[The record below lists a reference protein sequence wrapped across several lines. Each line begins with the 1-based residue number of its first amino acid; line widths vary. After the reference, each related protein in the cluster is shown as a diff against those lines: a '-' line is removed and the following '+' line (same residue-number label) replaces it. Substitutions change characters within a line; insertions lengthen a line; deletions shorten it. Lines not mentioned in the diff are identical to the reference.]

1 MRLHS
6 VEVIPRG
13 EKGWGSGE
21 LKFGSQLTSLHAPN
35 GSGKTPVV
43 MMVVYALGHPATF
56 RDDISSK
63 CQSVRL
69 KVTHAAGLYTIERI
83 IDKDF
88 FASIS
93 ANDGARYEFNNEKD
107 FSNFLFEKSKLQIPT
122 LTSTK
127 GLPTQPYMA
136 TTLPIFYLDQDSG
149 YTTPYAAPSAFITNQ
164 FVESVRFIF
173 GFPPKN
179 SYDRKKEQLKLKAE
193 LDSIDRKV
201 VSQEQTVQNLRSDLG
216 VIPDVNELQRR
227 INSLEEQ
234 LQEFEKSSV
243 QKEEADSVLSSM
255 HAEKLQTAQIIERE
269 ISALRD
275 RLTGIDRIK
284 NEIAAE
290 ADTLS
295 LNEEA
300 RRIFM
305 SFSEICSSEKCC
317 LFEKS
322 SQAYAKN
329 LLYLKDQIKDLD
341 RNADIAQE
349 RIAFLDGQHALL
361 KTEIRSISESVQLT
375 KEKGRSTGIVEA
387 IRLLTTEHIEA
398 EKLLAKVLAF
408 HGQLQ
413 QHNKLVTTRDE
424 VQDRLGL
431 LETGGETDLTFSK
444 FKVALKEKIIK
455 WMDILKTPN
464 VSRNVSIENNL
475 DIRFGTESLSIIKG
489 STKIRLVL
497 SIHAALFEINLEK
510 QSAPF
515 RFLIM
520 DTPKQHE
527 IHTDDLLHFLSELN
541 QLAAEKDGQIMV
553 SSTDFK
559 YPCGV
564 KDREW
569 RPVFNG
575 PEQAMYLGTKESAI
589 QPTSP

>member
-1 MRLHS
+1 MRIHS

-13 EKGWGSGE
+13 EMGWGSGE
-21 LKFGSQLTSLHAPN
+21 LVLGSQLTSLHAPN
-35 GSGKTPVV
+35 GSGKTPIV
-43 MMVVYALGHPATF
+43 MMVVYALGYPATF

-69 KVTHAAGLYTIERI
+69 KITHGEGSYTIERI

-88 FASIS
+88 FATI
-93 ANDGARYEFNNEKD
+93 NTDDGEHYEYNNEKA
-107 FSNFLFEKSKLQIPT
+107 FSNFLFEKAKLQIPT

-149 YTTPYAAPSAFITNQ
+149 YTTPYATSSAFITNQ
-164 FVESVRFIF
+164 FVETVRFIF

-201 VSQEQTVQNLRSDLG
+201 VTQEQTIQNLRSDFG
-216 VIPDVNELQRR
+216 VIPDARDLQRK
-227 INSLEEQ
+227 ISSLENQ
-234 LQEFEKSSV
+234 LQEFEKSTV
-243 QKEEADSVLSSM
+243 QKEEADSALSSM
-255 HAEKLQTAQIIERE
+255 HAEKLQTVQVIERE
-269 ISALRD
+269 ISLLRD

-300 RRIFM
+300 RRIFT
-305 SFSEICSSEKCC
+305 SFSEICASEKCC

-322 SQAYAKN
+322 FQAYAKN

-341 RNADIAQE
+341 RNADIAQQ
-349 RIAFLDGQHALL
+349 RIAFLDGQHAAL
-361 KTEIRSISESVQLT
+361 KSEARSISESLQKT
-375 KEKGRSTGIVEA
+375 QEKGRTTGVVEA
-387 IRLLTTEHIEA
+387 IRLLTIEHIEA
-398 EKLLAKVLAF
+398 EKLFAKVLAF
-408 HGQLQ
+408 HGQIEQ
-413 QHNKLVTTRDE
+413 YNKLITSRDE
-424 VQDRLGL
+424 LQDRLGL
-431 LETGGETDLTFSK
+431 LETGGATDLTFSK
-444 FKVALKEKIIK
+444 FKVTLKEKIVK

-464 VSRNVSIENNL
+464 VSRNVTIENDL
-475 DIRFGTESLSIIKG
+475 DIRFGKEPLSIIKG

-510 QSAPF
+510 PDAPF

-527 IHTDDLLHFLSELN
+527 IHTDDLLHFLSELS

-559 YPCGV
+559 YPCGDM
-564 KDREW
+564 DREW
-569 RPVFNG
+569 RPAFNG
-575 PEQAMYLGTKESAI
+575 PEQAMYLGTREAA
-589 QPTSP
+589 TLE